1 MKKPSIADTNSN
13 AFFISISASEYI
25 LVWVTRLVHIIIVY
39 RRNRRTYIT
48 VSSRVGDQLQV
59 KITDFGLAKGSL
71 LVSTAQM
78 RTKAG
83 TPCFMAPEVTEG
95 KGYDESVDVFALGLV
110 FLTLVNVKKGEKM
123 LRPQIG

>member
-1 MKKPSIADTNSN
+1 MYRHNGHT
-13 AFFISISASEYI
+13 Y
-25 LVWVTRLVHIIIVY
+25 VTVA
-39 RRNRRTYIT
+39 
-48 VSSRVGDQLQV
+48 SRVGERLQI

-71 LVSTAQM
+71 LVSSAQM

-95 KGYDESVDVFALGLV
+95 KGYNESVDVFALGLV
-110 FLTLVNVKKGEKM
+110 FLSLVNFKKGDKI